1 MLQSMAAAAER
12 VFEFLEEDEEENNA
26 ENPVAPEKIEGN
38 VEFEHVKFGYDPNKI
53 IISDFSADIAKGQ
66 TVAIVGPT
74 GAGKTTMVKLL
85 MRFYDVNG
93 GSIKVDGHDIREFER
108 SSAGSFRY
116 GLAGHMAFQRNYY
129 GEYPLRKTRRH
140 RR

>member
-53 IISDFSADIAKGQ
+53 IISDSAL
-66 TVAIVGPT
+66 T
-74 GAGKTTMVKLL
+74 L
-85 MRFYDVNG
+85 
-93 GSIKVDGHDIREFER
+93 
-108 SSAGSFRY
+108 
-116 GLAGHMAFQRNYY
+116 QR
-129 GEYPLRKTRRH
+129 GRL
-140 RR
+140 